1 VNGFNKHEPSSTP
14 LGEPNEKILLGYL
27 DLNKEEFLEIIQQ
40 QIEEGSYFFGD
51 YNLFTHNCNCF
62 SNDLAMRL
70 FDKQIPAYIR
80 EMPLEAVTDLM
91 RKPVIGKLFK
101 SIYAKLTQSNEQNNM
116 HSSLLEIN
124 NDHDDE
130 NDNTLLLNIIKEHLD
145 SKQIRYSV
153 ADE

>member
-1 VNGFNKHEPSSTP
+1 
-14 LGEPNEKILLGYL
+14 
-27 DLNKEEFLEIIQQ
+27 
-40 QIEEGSYFFGD
+40 
-51 YNLFTHNCNCF
+51 
-62 SNDLAMRL
+62 MRL

-91 RKPVIGKLFK
+91 QKPLIGKLFK

-116 HSSLLEIN
+116 HYSSLLEIN
-124 NDHDDE
+124 NDDNDDE